1 MKTND
6 GVLFPVKLLLGITIC
21 FLVLVA
27 GYCASTA
34 QPTRNASIA
43 TLHSGAANSMLTP
56 VAMPSLLMEGKGQI
70 TQFSSRC
77 ISASCA
83 GIFTATLRG
92 RPFGKADL
100 TLNLSVNPATN
111 AFTGCNQV
119 TGTGAINDNAYT
131 VNLVGQLCAPGIG
144 YTLSGTV
151 QIYSVA
157 AASGT
162 AAIGT
167 LLAFGGTNLPPN
179 PVPNSGPNLISL
191 IGASGKIPLLL
202 P

>member
-1 MKTND
+1 
-6 GVLFPVKLLLGITIC
+6 
-21 FLVLVA
+21 
-27 GYCASTA
+27 
-34 QPTRNASIA
+34 
-43 TLHSGAANSMLTP
+43 
-56 VAMPSLLMEGKGQI
+56 
-70 TQFSSRC
+70 
-77 ISASCA
+77 
-83 GIFTATLRG
+83 
-92 RPFGKADL
+92 
-100 TLNLSVNPATN
+100 
-111 AFTGCNQV
+111 V

-151 QIYSVA
+151 HIYSVA

-179 PVPNSGPNLISL
+179 PVPNSGPSLISL
-191 IGASGKIPLLL
+191 IGASGRIPLLL